1 MEIVDAGWKQPP
13 GGRPRP
19 DDVAGGGGPG
29 AEHARTA
36 AGAPGAGSSAPGEPR
51 LAAGGGGTRNA
62 AAGVSGETA
71 PAQAAAKAPDETP
84 GETSGDVS
92 AEVQDE
98 SSSKSSSKASGE
110 ASSRASGAATPPG
123 AGPDGAGAPRPD
135 GGPPKESRPP
145 GAAGRQQEEQPPAP
159 APAAPEHAQEHAE
172 TPKRDEGREAGASEE
187 DSRDGAGED
196 ASTPGMGRRM
206 PMLQGM
212 QAAARQRAVIAEA
225 RVRLAD
231 RLGCQPGE
239 ALQHLIWLA
248 RDLGM
253 DLEETASLL
262 VGERPAA
269 RETGGDT
276 YAVVRE
282 TALRARSGAHEDV
295 DPLVVVEE
303 LLGRPITEDAQADAD
318 LLAATPDDPVARAI
332 LDAAIVSAAWLVPV
346 RSPEGRVVDFVYAAL
361 NEQARDPF
369 GRGGRELRGRRLLR
383 TDPGVVLSG
392 LFAAH
397 VDVLET
403 GRPFAR
409 GPFCYTTSL
418 NGTSRTMR
426 VTVRSVRVPTGIC
439 MVWRFH
445 DEEERTARRLEQAER
460 LARIGFAEW
469 DVATGEQDWSPQMLA
484 NYGRTEQDGP
494 VTLKELSEVVVPE
507 DLPLAEDALH
517 TVLDRREPVQY
528 EHRIRTPDGERRHLW
543 LYAEPVLDSSGLL
556 VGVRMLTQDISHRR
570 SLEGALAET
579 RRDLLRLQG
588 QSARERQV
596 ALALRRAILPP
607 DLMLA
612 GASGLRAAVRSIPA
626 ENTARIGGDWH
637 VTRVLSD
644 GRGLFAVGDCSGH
657 GLAATADMARM
668 RHGLLALAYTGEPAG
683 RLMGWLNDL
692 ANDLEPTATGTAVIA
707 HFEPETCRMKW
718 SIAGHP
724 PPLLV
729 RDGRARLLDD
739 TPDPLLGAFPRLT
752 YRTITTQLQPGD
764 LVVLYTD
771 GLVER
776 RDSDLDEQIDRLA
789 RIVEKHDGEPDRLL
803 DLVLTRMAYDPF
815 ADDTTLFI
823 VRVA

>member
-19 DDVAGGGGPG
+19 DDIAGQAG
-29 AEHARTA
+29 AGTEHARTA
-36 AGAPGAGSSAPGEPR
+36 AGALGAGSSAPGER
-51 LAAGGGGTRNA
+51 RAGGKGPRDA
-62 AAGVSGETA
+62 APGSCGETA
-71 PAQAAAKAPDETP
+71 SAAAKAPDET
-84 GETSGDVS
+84 SGD
-92 AEVQDE
+92 APTEMQDE
-98 SSSKSSSKASGE
+98 SSSKASGE
-110 ASSRASGAATPPG
+110 TPGEAAPSD
-123 AGPDGAGAPRPD
+123 AGPDGAGAAKPD
-135 GGPPKESRPP
+135 CGPPDESRPP
-145 GAAGRQQEEQPPAP
+145 RAGGRPPEEQPPAP
-159 APAAPEHAQEHAE
+159 APAAPAAAQEQAE
-172 TPKRDEGREAGASEE
+172 APERGRGQGAGDPGESRDES
-187 DSRDGAGED
+187 GED
-196 ASTPGMGRRM
+196 ARTRGSGRRM

-269 RETGGDT
+269 RETGGDP

-282 TALRARSGAHEDV
+282 TALRARSSAGREDV
-295 DPLVVVEE
+295 DPMVVVEE
-303 LLGRPITEDAQADAD
+303 LLGRPITEDAEADAD
-318 LLAATPDDPVARAI
+318 LLAATPDDPVARAV

-346 RSPEGRVVDFVYAAL
+346 RSPEERVVDFVYAAL
-361 NEQARDPF
+361 NEQAKDPF
-369 GRGGRELRGRRLLR
+369 GRGVRELRGRRLLR
-383 TDPGVVLSG
+383 ADPGVVLSG

-403 GRPFAR
+403 GRPFSR
-409 GPFCYTTSL
+409 GPFWYTTSL

-494 VTLKELSEVVVPE
+494 VTLKELSQVVVPE
-507 DLPLAEDALH
+507 DLPLAEEALH

-668 RHGLLALAYTGEPAG
+668 RHGLLALSYTGESAG

-803 DLVLTRMAYDPF
+803 DLVLTRMGYDPF